1 MAKKKMLNILSN
13 AAVGVLIATAL
24 GTGVYAKVTDVI
36 VNSKG
41 KDYSYDYKEL
51 KSSYAKASL
60 GIEGAGQLF
69 DDYSAKL
76 KDGSLKAYNDDKNGY
91 IEYGAIRKAAALQ
104 ENFDLNTYTESEAAK
119 AIEVEAVAKV
129 SVKDGKIFIDGK
141 EQEAKIKSVKAIDAN
156 KISVTL
162 ENGKVL
168 TIDLETPLVD
178 GATHVTFTHSGQ
190 KFVDVELESPYVAP
204 VEKEYALNIQVND
217 VPLVAD
223 GKTVMQVTAEIKG
236 ADAKN
241 FKGMAEF
248 VSKQGLPS
256 AQKEAAF
263 DNGKVTFNVTLPN
276 SKIDIQDEIKVRIK
290 SHDPIANNE
299 NLVGLE
305 SKVKALTYAG
315 QGAEDKEDNET
326 IIKTYSIDRVAS
338 ADLADRV
345 VVYVGNVKETH
356 IEEVKKA
363 ILDQVKVYT
372 KDPMTGVEGKD
383 INLVEVVEST
393 PVKGGYAFTA
403 LIELPGYSK
412 DLNEYEKVENKNIL
426 IDNQYNYYHVLAP
439 KSNIRLSEMT
449 KNATNKF
456 MLVDK
461 LKPEVRDVI
470 ASKNEK
476 GDNKL
481 PKDSLLVVFSEPV
494 SRLTAENPNNYI
506 LNGNK
511 LTAKDVNSIKVL
523 DVTDNVKYAESNG
536 KERRS
541 VIISLNSAFARKK
554 LIGGTESAPGKNLL
568 QVRSIADWAG
578 MYDLSDNNKI
588 TTQDF
593 VFKYVTPTAKTGLGM
608 EMESPEQFV
617 LTLNDPLYTDVN
629 ATKEYKL
636 TDNGALEVSLGD
648 TIIPEDKYEITYVA
662 EEDAYILE
670 LKDDWTKILVAPR
683 TYHNETFKVKTK
695 KAYDVYGKEVK
706 EFEVTKVIPE
716 DTTSPK
722 IAEYEIKDLKV
733 DTSKTETLTGKIN
746 ITMTEPVQLYENAGK
761 EVVPPITPSKEQE
774 QGKGVPVPTFEY
786 VKVSDGEKLSAGD
799 KVTGKLVEIE
809 TNHDK
814 NFTVE
819 PSEKLEEGDWKLVVR
834 QISDDVGNTMATE
847 EISFKIV
854 KADDV
859 PVVNKEDNVVDP
871 YIIWAFADDDKVNSD
886 KSVND
891 YVYILYSRQ
900 MSIDA
905 IRSATY
911 DINGK
916 QVTQDADI
924 TAEDV
929 VLYRQNEDD
938 TNPKYNV
945 FYGENGNKDQW
956 KGQLVT
962 IKLPKDF
969 IVGGDDID
977 GDKDGKHRKNVLTV
991 PTKFE
996 AINDGVDTTVETLRF
1011 DNNGGSNQFELKF
1024 ETKITDEMKLPQ
1036 IAKNL
1041 EYKDIESFRKLLAA
1055 NAAKGEKIEAVEDAK
1070 KGVASAKAEAAAA
1083 DKAVEDAK
1091 KAVEDAKTKDKAAQD
1106 KAADDLK
1113 AAEAEK
1119 AKADKAVT
1127 DAEAKLAEAEKA
1139 VKDADKAAE
1148 DKANAEKAAK
1158 DAVAKAEA
1166 SKLKADVDAAKA
1178 LVNALADDKLKGEL
1192 NTKLDA
1198 IKVVAGPVVGKT
1210 DKELVDEAAA
1220 KVVDI
1225 NNLKEEPTVDNVKAA
1240 VEAAVGAGI
1249 EVEVKEVKAGE
1260 YKVTLTK
1267 EKQTA
1272 EKTIKAA
1279 KKADD
1284 AVDTKAIDTAIE
1296 KANEAKK
1303 DVKESKDGTDVE
1315 KTAKWVT
1322 KDVKEA
1328 LEAAITK
1335 ANEAKGTVKS
1345 EQEVTAAA
1353 TELDNAVA
1361 TYNKAK
1367 ADGTKADAPAENED
1381 KKAVDEAVAK
1391 VVDINDLTEEPTAE
1405 NVKAAVEK
1413 AVGNSEITVEVKAEG
1428 GKFKVTLTKGTET
1441 AEKTISAAKKA

>member
-156 KISVTL
+156 KINVTL
-162 ENGKVL
+162 QNGEVI
-168 TIDLETPLVD
+168 TVDLETPLVD
-178 GATHVTFTHSGQ
+178 GATHVTFTHNGQ

-305 SKVKALTYAG
+305 SNVKALTYAG

-439 KSNIRLSEMT
+439 KANIRLSEMT

-461 LKPEVRDVI
+461 VKPEVRDVI

-541 VIISLNSAFARKK
+541 VIVSLNSAFARKQ
-554 LIGGTESAPGKNLL
+554 LRSGKNLL

-593 VFKYVTPTAKTGLGM
+593 VFNYETPKADTGLSIK
-608 EMESPEQFV
+608 MESPEQFV

-695 KAYDVYGKEVK
+695 NAYDVYGKEVK
-706 EFEVTKVIPE
+706 AFEVKEVIPE

-746 ITMTEPVQLYENAGK
+746 ITMTEPVQLYENAGVQ
-761 EVVPPITPSKEQE
+761 VVPPITPSKEQE

-799 KVTGKLVEIE
+799 KVTGKLIEIE

-871 YIIWAFADDDKVNSD
+871 YIIWAFADDNKVNND

-977 GDKDGKHRKNVLTV
+977 GDNPGDKNNKFRKNVLTV

-996 AINDGVDTTVETLRF
+996 AINDEVDTTVETLRF

-1024 ETKITDEMKLPQ
+1024 ETKITDGMKLPQ

-1055 NAAKGEKIEAVEDAK
+1055 NAAKGEKVEAIEDAK
-1070 KGVASAKAEAAAA
+1070 KDVASAKAEAAAV
-1083 DKAVEDAK
+1083 DKAVKDAE
-1091 KAVEDAKTKDKAAQD
+1091 KAVEDAKTGTKEEQD
-1106 KAADDLK
+1106 KAAEVLK
-1113 AAEAEK
+1113 KAQEDK
-1119 AKADKAVT
+1119 AKADKAVS
-1127 DAEAKLAEAEKA
+1127 DAEAKQAAAEKDL
-1139 VKDADKAAE
+1139 KDAEKAAE

-1158 DAVAKAEA
+1158 EAVAKAEG
-1166 SKLKADVDAAKA
+1166 SKLQADVDAAKA
-1178 LVNALADDKLKGEL
+1178 LVNALADDKIKGEL
-1192 NTKLDA
+1192 NTKLDE
-1198 IKVVAGPVVGKT
+1198 IKVVAAPTTHKVTISGDAAETT
-1210 DKELVDEAAA
+1210 DYTVAGAADLNTVANGTDITITAVTDITVDGEEVAA
-1220 KVVDI
+1220 KA
-1225 NNLKEEPTVDNVKAA
+1225 T
-1240 VEAAVGAGI
+1240 
-1249 EVEVKEVKAGE
+1249 
-1260 YKVTLTK
+1260 
-1267 EKQTA
+1267 
-1272 EKTIKAA
+1272 KTIKVNAATTITINKKAAAVPTTHKVTISGDAA
-1279 KKADD
+1279 KTTDYTVAGAADLNTVANGTDITITAVTDITVNGEEVAAKATKTIKVDKATTITINKKAAAVPTTHKVTINGD
-1284 AVDTKAIDTAIE
+1284 A
-1296 KANEAKK
+1296 AKTT
-1303 DVKESKDGTDVE
+1303 DYTVEGAADLNTVADGTDITITAVTDITVNGE
-1315 KTAKWVT
+1315 EVAASATKTIKVD
-1322 KDVKEA
+1322 KDTI
-1328 LEAAITK
+1328 ITI
-1335 ANEAKGTVKS
+1335 N
-1345 EQEVTAAA
+1345 
-1353 TELDNAVA
+1353 
-1361 TYNKAK
+1361 
-1367 ADGTKADAPAENED
+1367 
-1381 KKAVDEAVAK
+1381 KKA
-1391 VVDINDLTEEPTAE
+1391 
-1405 NVKAAVEK
+1405 
-1413 AVGNSEITVEVKAEG
+1413 
-1428 GKFKVTLTKGTET
+1428 
-1441 AEKTISAAKKA
+1441 

>member
-1 MAKKKMLNILSN
+1 ML
-13 AAVGVLIATAL
+13 
-24 GTGVYAKVTDVI
+24 
-36 VNSKG
+36 
-41 KDYSYDYKEL
+41 
-51 KSSYAKASL
+51 
-60 GIEGAGQLF
+60 F
-69 DDYSAKL
+69 
-76 KDGSLKAYNDDKNGY
+76 
-91 IEYGAIRKAAALQ
+91 
-104 ENFDLNTYTESEAAK
+104 
-119 AIEVEAVAKV
+119 
-129 SVKDGKIFIDGK
+129 FIDK
-141 EQEAKIKSVKAIDAN
+141 
-156 KISVTL
+156 
-162 ENGKVL
+162 
-168 TIDLETPLVD
+168 
-178 GATHVTFTHSGQ
+178 
-190 KFVDVELESPYVAP
+190 
-204 VEKEYALNIQVND
+204 
-217 VPLVAD
+217 
-223 GKTVMQVTAEIKG
+223 
-236 ADAKN
+236 
-241 FKGMAEF
+241 
-248 VSKQGLPS
+248 
-256 AQKEAAF
+256 
-263 DNGKVTFNVTLPN
+263 
-276 SKIDIQDEIKVRIK
+276 
-290 SHDPIANNE
+290 
-299 NLVGLE
+299 
-305 SKVKALTYAG
+305 
-315 QGAEDKEDNET
+315 
-326 IIKTYSIDRVAS
+326 
-338 ADLADRV
+338 
-345 VVYVGNVKETH
+345 
-356 IEEVKKA
+356 
-363 ILDQVKVYT
+363 
-372 KDPMTGVEGKD
+372 
-383 INLVEVVEST
+383 
-393 PVKGGYAFTA
+393 
-403 LIELPGYSK
+403 
-412 DLNEYEKVENKNIL
+412 
-426 IDNQYNYYHVLAP
+426 
-439 KSNIRLSEMT
+439 
-449 KNATNKF
+449 
-456 MLVDK
+456 
-461 LKPEVRDVI
+461 
-470 ASKNEK
+470 
-476 GDNKL
+476 
-481 PKDSLLVVFSEPV
+481 
-494 SRLTAENPNNYI
+494 
-506 LNGNK
+506 
-511 LTAKDVNSIKVL
+511 
-523 DVTDNVKYAESNG
+523 
-536 KERRS
+536 
-541 VIISLNSAFARKK
+541 
-554 LIGGTESAPGKNLL
+554 
-568 QVRSIADWAG
+568 
-578 MYDLSDNNKI
+578 
-588 TTQDF
+588 
-593 VFKYVTPTAKTGLGM
+593 
-608 EMESPEQFV
+608 
-617 LTLNDPLYTDVN
+617 
-629 ATKEYKL
+629 
-636 TDNGALEVSLGD
+636 
-648 TIIPEDKYEITYVA
+648 
-662 EEDAYILE
+662 
-670 LKDDWTKILVAPR
+670 
-683 TYHNETFKVKTK
+683 
-695 KAYDVYGKEVK
+695 
-706 EFEVTKVIPE
+706 
-716 DTTSPK
+716 
-722 IAEYEIKDLKV
+722 
-733 DTSKTETLTGKIN
+733 
-746 ITMTEPVQLYENAGK
+746 
-761 EVVPPITPSKEQE
+761 
-774 QGKGVPVPTFEY
+774 
-786 VKVSDGEKLSAGD
+786 
-799 KVTGKLVEIE
+799 
-809 TNHDK
+809 
-814 NFTVE
+814 
-819 PSEKLEEGDWKLVVR
+819 
-834 QISDDVGNTMATE
+834 
-847 EISFKIV
+847 
-854 KADDV
+854 
-859 PVVNKEDNVVDP
+859 
-871 YIIWAFADDDKVNSD
+871 
-886 KSVND
+886 
-891 YVYILYSRQ
+891 
-900 MSIDA
+900 
-905 IRSATY
+905 
-911 DINGK
+911 
-916 QVTQDADI
+916 
-924 TAEDV
+924 
-929 VLYRQNEDD
+929 NEDD

>member
-1 MAKKKMLNILSN
+1 MAKKKMLNVLSSAAIGIL
-13 AAVGVLIATAL
+13 VATAL
-24 GTGVYAKVTDVI
+24 GTGVYAKVTDV
-36 VNSKG
+36 VVTNNN
-41 KDYSYDYKEL
+41 KDYSYNYKAL
-51 KSSYAKASL
+51 NDSYTMKIL
-60 GIEGAGQLF
+60 ERDKGTELF
-69 DDYSAKL
+69 DHYKKL
-76 KDGSLKAYNDDKNGY
+76 IDSGSIKAYKDDVNNEHISFEAASGEATK
-91 IEYGAIRKAAALQ
+91 AILQGKAFNL
-104 ENFDLNTYTESEAAK
+104 DTYTESEAAK
-119 AIEVEAVAKV
+119 AIKVEAVAKV
-129 SVKDGKIFIDGK
+129 SVKDGKIFVDGK
-141 EQEAKIKSVKAIDAN
+141 EQEAKIKSVKAIDAS
-156 KISVTL
+156 KISITL
-162 ENGKVL
+162 EDGKVL

-190 KFVDVELESPYVAP
+190 KFIDVKLESPYVAP

-223 GKTVMQVTAEIKG
+223 GKTVVQVTAEIKG

-290 SHDPIANNE
+290 SHDPITSGK

-305 SKVKALTYAG
+305 SKVKALTYVG
-315 QGAEDKEDNET
+315 QGTQDKDDNET
-326 IIKTYSIDRVAS
+326 VIKTYSIDRVAS

-345 VVYVGNVKETH
+345 VVYVGNVKEQH

-363 ILDQVKVYT
+363 ILEQVKVYT
-372 KDPMTGVEGKD
+372 KESQKGVVGSD
-383 INLVEVVEST
+383 INLVKVVEST
-393 PVKGGYAFTA
+393 PVTGGYAFTV
-403 LIELPGYSK
+403 LIELPGYNK
-412 DLNEYEKVENKNIL
+412 DLNEYEEVKNKNIL

-439 KSNIRLSEMT
+439 KANIRLAEMS
-449 KNATNKF
+449 KNDTNRF

-461 LKPEVRDVI
+461 VKPEVRDVI

-481 PKDSLLVVFSEPV
+481 PKDSVLVVFSEPV

-541 VIISLNSAFARKK
+541 VIVSLNSAFARKQ
-554 LIGGTESAPGKNLL
+554 LRSGKNLL

-593 VFKYVTPTAKTGLGM
+593 VFDYETPKANTGLEM
-608 EMESPEQFV
+608 KMESPEQFV

-662 EEDAYILE
+662 EEEAYILE

-819 PSEKLEEGDWKLVVR
+819 PSEKLEVGDWKLVVR

-854 KADDV
+854 KANDV

-871 YIIWAFADDDKVNSD
+871 YIIWAFADDNKVNSD

-977 GDKDGKHRKNVLTV
+977 GDKDGDPTGNFRKNVLTV

-1055 NAAKGEKIEAVEDAK
+1055 NAAKGEKVEAVEDAK

-1091 KAVEDAKTKDKAAQD
+1091 KAVEDAKTKDKVAQD

-1139 VKDADKAAE
+1139 ITDADKAAE

-1158 DAVAKAEA
+1158 AAVAKAEA

-1198 IKVVAGPVVGKT
+1198 ITVVAAPTTHKVTISGDAVKT
-1210 DKELVDEAAA
+1210 TDYTVAGAADLNTVANGTDITITAVTDITVDGEEVAA
-1220 KVVDI
+1220 KA
-1225 NNLKEEPTVDNVKAA
+1225 T
-1240 VEAAVGAGI
+1240 
-1249 EVEVKEVKAGE
+1249 
-1260 YKVTLTK
+1260 
-1267 EKQTA
+1267 
-1272 EKTIKAA
+1272 KTIKVNAATTITINKKAAAVPTTHKVTISGDAA
-1279 KKADD
+1279 KTTDYTVAGAADLNT
-1284 AVDTKAIDTAIE
+1284 V
-1296 KANEAKK
+1296 AN
-1303 DVKESKDGTDVE
+1303 GTDITI
-1315 KTAKWVT
+1315 TAVT
-1322 KDVKEA
+1322 D
-1328 LEAAITK
+1328 ITV
-1335 ANEAKGTVKS
+1335 NGE
-1345 EQEVTAAA
+1345 EVA
-1353 TELDNAVA
+1353 
-1361 TYNKAK
+1361 AK
-1367 ADGTKADAPAENED
+1367 ATKTIKVDKDTIITIN
-1381 KKAVDEAVAK
+1381 KKA
-1391 VVDINDLTEEPTAE
+1391 
-1405 NVKAAVEK
+1405 
-1413 AVGNSEITVEVKAEG
+1413 
-1428 GKFKVTLTKGTET
+1428 
-1441 AEKTISAAKKA
+1441 